1 MKRKTKGQAVVS
13 DVGHPC
19 VASKKSSNTDDKYIG
34 GMVNREGLYLTWS
47 MLSRRVTHKYS
58 KYAIQKSEE
67 ECMTKYNGQV
77 REASH
82 IPTCFFVLFFF
93 SWLLDFSLAARGSPT
108 HLLKYFWNIIF
119 RWPQNNYYF
128 NKLLCIFLHITHV
141 IKYSNWK
148 IVVAQF

>member
-19 VASKKSSNTDDKYIG
+19 EASKKSSNTDDKYIG

-82 IPTCFFVLFFF
+82 IPTCFFFVFLFMAIRLFIGRA
-93 SWLLDFSLAARGSPT
+93 WLTNSPSKIF
-108 HLLKYFWNIIF
+108 LKYNI
-119 RWPQNNYYF
+119 
-128 NKLLCIFLHITHV
+128 
-141 IKYSNWK
+141 S
-148 IVVAQF
+148 VASK